1 LDTKNKKEADGMK
14 NREYRWGFEKL
25 FQWSDA
31 EYFITR
37 RYVNK
42 EVLMKIRDRVRMI
55 SVKLNALSKSLK

>member
-1 LDTKNKKEADGMK
+1 MK